1 MIKSTE
7 IILPFLGKRNYIQG
21 ASILEKLLHEEPP
34 AERFSLKILRP
45 MLSNRIII
53 TPPEKA
59 SSPDAIW
66 SRDGEEFA
74 LCAHPSSPLRE
85 PYDEDALA
93 RLIDFSENGASWEA
107 DTTEHYIRMA
117 VLALK
122 RLLLRRFPVCGPG
135 QWLFI
140 RWDGAMPLPV
150 KENVQ
155 LRLISALKEKAAMA
169 RISSEQAPSATLCFA
184 WSDISSPRND
194 TSGASS

>member
-34 AERFSLKILRP
+34 AERFRLKILRP

-74 LCAHPSSPLRE
+74 LCAPPSSPLRE
-85 PYDEDALA
+85 PYDEDAL
-93 RLIDFSENGASWEA
+93 S
-107 DTTEHYIRMA
+107 
-117 VLALK
+117 
-122 RLLLRRFPVCGPG
+122 PV
-135 QWLFI
+135 
-140 RWDGAMPLPV
+140 
-150 KENVQ
+150 
-155 LRLISALKEKAAMA
+155 
-169 RISSEQAPSATLCFA
+169 
-184 WSDISSPRND
+184 
-194 TSGASS
+194 